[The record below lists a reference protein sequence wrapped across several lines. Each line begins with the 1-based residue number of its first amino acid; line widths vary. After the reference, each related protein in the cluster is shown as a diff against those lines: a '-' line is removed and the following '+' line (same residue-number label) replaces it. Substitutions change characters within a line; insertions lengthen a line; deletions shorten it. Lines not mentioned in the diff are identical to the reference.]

1 MTLCTGHMG
10 KTSALRS
17 QGGGVDAVE
26 GVFGN
31 GRAHAL
37 ILQAGFGF
45 TMSRGKLSRFMRK
58 VVLFIFLVCAFSP
71 VAFPQARAD
80 GPIDQAAE
88 KSLTDKV
95 DNLFAQWDK
104 ADSPGCALGV
114 IRNGQFVYKRGYGM
128 ANLEYNIP
136 ISPTSI
142 FWIASTSKQFTAMSI
157 ALLARQGKLSLD
169 DDIRKYL
176 PEMPQYQSP
185 VTIRHL
191 IHHTSGIRD
200 YLALMFFAGI
210 PTEDVH
216 SDEDMFHLM
225 ARQTDED
232 VLAFIARQKDL
243 NFAPGSE
250 HLYSNSGYL
259 LLAQI
264 VKRVSGKSLRQFA
277 EENIFKP
284 LGMANSH
291 FQDDLRLIVKNRAVG
306 YSPIEGGGFST
317 VVTNFDRVGS
327 AGVMTSVEDLLLWDR
342 NFYENRLNG
351 GIDLINEM
359 VTPGVLAN
367 GQKIEYAFGLRSS
380 QYGGL
385 RVITHGGDFFGFKAQ
400 LLRFP
405 EQRFSVICL
414 CNSRNIDANLLSYR
428 IATIYLAD
436 QLKQPANSL
445 STVAS
450 PNPVTL
456 SAEELATKTG
466 IYWNPVNE
474 DMWILSVKEGK
485 LVDLGGAVLSPLSNE
500 RFKVVGQRRQLIFE
514 TAHQGGRP
522 LRLRQIDEGG
532 QPVIY
537 QAVPAMTPTS
547 AQLNEYAGNYYS
559 EELNVTYTLFVEGG
573 KLTLR
578 RRRSKNMPLDPT
590 FTDAFMRD
598 DLGLLRFTRNGQNR
612 VSGFLL
618 TAGRVRRLRFE
629 RRK

>member
-1 MTLCTGHMG
+1 
-10 KTSALRS
+10 
-17 QGGGVDAVE
+17 
-26 GVFGN
+26 
-31 GRAHAL
+31 
-37 ILQAGFGF
+37 
-45 TMSRGKLSRFMRK
+45 MRK
-58 VVLFIFLVCAFSP
+58 VVLFILLVCAFSP
-71 VAFPQARAD
+71 VAFPQAPAD
-80 GPIDQAAE
+80 GLIDQAAQ

-95 DNLFAQWDK
+95 DQLFGQWDK
-104 ADSPGCALGV
+104 PDSPGCAVGV
-114 IRNGQFVYKRGYGM
+114 IRDGQFVYKRGYGM

-136 ISPTSI
+136 ISPTTI
-142 FWIASTSKQFTAMSI
+142 FEIASTSKQFTAMSI

-176 PEMPQYQSP
+176 PEMRQYQRP

-200 YLALMFFAGI
+200 YSALMFYAGL

-225 ARQTDED
+225 GRQTDED
-232 VLAFIARQKDL
+232 VLAFFARQKDL
-243 NFAPGSE
+243 NFPPGSQ
-250 HLYSNSGYL
+250 HLYSNSGYF

-264 VKRVSGKSLRQFA
+264 VKRVSRKSLRQFA

-306 YSPIEGGGFST
+306 YEPIKGGGFST
-317 VVTNFDRVGS
+317 VITNFDRRIGAS
-327 AGVMTSVEDLLLWDR
+327 GVMTSVEDLLLWDR
-342 NFYENRLNG
+342 NFYENRLDG
-351 GIDLINEM
+351 GMDLINEM
-359 VTPGVLAN
+359 VTPGVLSN
-367 GQKIEYAFGLRSS
+367 GQKIQYAFGLRSS

-385 RVITHGGDFFGFKAQ
+385 RVITHGGEFFGFKAQ

-414 CNSRNIDANLLSYR
+414 CNLRNINANRLSYQV
-428 IATIYLAD
+428 ATIYLAD
-436 QLKQPANSL
+436 QLRRPAA
-445 STVAS
+445 AS
-450 PNPVTL
+450 PSPVHL
-456 SAEELATKTG
+456 SEQELATKTG
-466 IYWNPVNE
+466 IYWNPIDE
-474 DMWILSVKEGK
+474 DMWILSLKDGK

-500 RFKVVGQRRQLIFE
+500 RFQVVGQRRQLIFE
-514 TAHQGGRP
+514 TSRQGGRP
-522 LRLRQIDEGG
+522 LRLRQIDEGS
-532 QPVIY
+532 PPAIY
-537 QAVPAMTPTS
+537 EAVPAMTPTS
-547 AQLNEYAGNYYS
+547 AQLNEYAGNYHS

-573 KLTLR
+573 KLALR
-578 RRRSKNMPLDPT
+578 RRRSKDMPLDPT

-598 DLGLLRFTRNGQNR
+598 DLGLLRFTRNGQKR

>member
-1 MTLCTGHMG
+1 
-10 KTSALRS
+10 
-17 QGGGVDAVE
+17 
-26 GVFGN
+26 
-31 GRAHAL
+31 
-37 ILQAGFGF
+37 
-45 TMSRGKLSRFMRK
+45 MRK
-58 VVLFIFLVCAFSP
+58 VVLFILLVCAFSP

-80 GPIDQAAE
+80 GLIDQAAQ

-95 DNLFAQWDK
+95 DQLFGQWDK

-136 ISPTSI
+136 FSPTSI

-176 PEMPQYQSP
+176 PEMPQYQRP
-185 VTIRHL
+185 VTIRQL

-200 YLALMFFAGI
+200 YLALMFYAGV

-317 VVTNFDRVGS
+317 VITNFDRIGA

-342 NFYENRLNG
+342 NFYENRLDG
-351 GIDLINEM
+351 GMDLINEM

-367 GQKIEYAFGLRSS
+367 GQKIQYAFGLNSY

-414 CNSRNIDANLLSYR
+414 CNSRNIDANRLAYQV
-428 IATIYLAD
+428 ATIYLAD
-436 QLKQPANSL
+436 QLRKPASGP
-445 STVAS
+445 STAAS
-450 PNPVTL
+450 PSPVKL

-466 IYWNPVNE
+466 IYWNPV
-474 DMWILSVKEGK
+474 DDDLWILSLKEGK

-500 RFKVVGQRRQLIFE
+500 RFQVVGRSRQLIFE
-514 TAHQGGRP
+514 TSRQGGRP
-522 LRLRQIDEGG
+522 LRLRQIDEGR
-532 QPVIY
+532 QPAIY
-537 QAVPAMTPTS
+537 QAVQAMTPTS

-559 EELNVTYTLFVEGG
+559 EELDVTYTLSVQGG
-573 KLTLR
+573 KLALR
-578 RRRSKNMPLDPT
+578 RRRGKDIPLDPT

-612 VSGFLL
+612 VTGLLL

>member
-1 MTLCTGHMG
+1 MSKFVLQLTLICTL
-10 KTSALRS
+10 TSMVLAQS
-17 QGGGVDAVE
+17 SSNV
-26 GVFGN
+26 
-31 GRAHAL
+31 
-37 ILQAGFGF
+37 
-45 TMSRGKLSRFMRK
+45 SRNQTPDR
-58 VVLFIFLVCAFSP
+58 P
-71 VAFPQARAD
+71 
-80 GPIDQAAE
+80 
-88 KSLTDKV
+88 LTDRV
-95 DNLFAQWDK
+95 DSLFAQWDK
-104 ADSPGCALGV
+104 PDSPGCALGV
-114 IRNGQFVYKRGYGM
+114 IRNGQLIYKRGYGM

-176 PEMPQYQSP
+176 PEMPQYQRP

-200 YLALMFFAGI
+200 YAVLLFYAGL

-216 SDEDMFHLM
+216 SDEDTFHLM

-232 VLAFIARQKDL
+232 VLTFIARQKDL

-317 VVTNFDRVGS
+317 VITNFDRIGS

-351 GIDLINEM
+351 GMDLINEM
-359 VTPGVLAN
+359 VTPGVLAD

-380 QYGGL
+380 QYKGL

-414 CNSRNIDANLLSYR
+414 CNSRNINANLLAYQV
-428 IATIYLAD
+428 ATVYLAD
-436 QLKQPANSL
+436 QLRQPARGP
-445 STVAS
+445 STAAS
-450 PNPVTL
+450 PSPVKL
-456 SAEELATKTG
+456 SAQELATKTG
-466 IYWNPVNE
+466 IYWNPVN
-474 DMWILSVKEGK
+474 DDRWTLSLKEGK
-485 LVDLGGAVLSPLSNE
+485 LVDRGGAVLSPLSNE
-500 RFKVVGQRRQLIFE
+500 RFQVVGSSRQLIFE
-514 TAHQGGRP
+514 TSSQGGRP
-522 LRLRQIDEGG
+522 LRLRQIDEGSKP
-532 QPVIY
+532 QIY
-537 QAVPAMTPTS
+537 EAVPAMTPTP

-559 EELNVTYTLFVEGG
+559 EELDVTYTLSVQGG
-573 KLTLR
+573 KLALR
-578 RRRSKNMPLDPT
+578 RRRSKDMPLDPA
-590 FTDAFMRD
+590 FTDAFRRD
-598 DLGLLRFTRNGQNR
+598 DLGLLRFTRNKQNR
-612 VSGFLL
+612 VTGLLL
-618 TAGRVRRLRFE
+618 TAGRVRRLRFTKE
-629 RRK
+629 PS

>member
-1 MTLCTGHMG
+1 
-10 KTSALRS
+10 
-17 QGGGVDAVE
+17 
-26 GVFGN
+26 
-31 GRAHAL
+31 
-37 ILQAGFGF
+37 
-45 TMSRGKLSRFMRK
+45 MRR
-58 VVLFIFLVCAFSP
+58 VVIFFLLVCAFSP
-71 VAFPQARAD
+71 VAFPQAPAD
-80 GPIDQAAE
+80 GLIDQAAQ

-95 DNLFAQWDK
+95 DQLFGQWDK
-104 ADSPGCALGV
+104 PDSPGCALGV

-142 FWIASTSKQFTAMSI
+142 FEIASMSKQFTAMSI

-176 PEMPQYQSP
+176 PEMPQYQKP

-200 YLALMFFAGI
+200 YGVLMFYAGI
-210 PTEDVH
+210 PTEDIH

-225 ARQTDED
+225 ARPTDED
-232 VLAFIARQKDL
+232 VLAFLARQKDL
-243 NFAPGSE
+243 NFTPGSE

-284 LGMANSH
+284 LGMTNTH
-291 FQDDLRLIVKNRAVG
+291 FHDDLTLIVKNRAVG
-306 YSPIEGGGFST
+306 YSPIEGGGFSQ
-317 VVTNFDRVGS
+317 VVTNFDRVGN

-342 NFYENRLNG
+342 NFYENKLG
-351 GIDLINEM
+351 GGMDLINEM
-359 VTPGVLAN
+359 VTPGVFAN
-367 GQKIEYAFGLRSS
+367 GEGYAFGLRSS

-385 RVITHGGDFFGFKAQ
+385 RVITHGGDGAGFKAN
-400 LLRFP
+400 LIRFP

-414 CNSRNIDANLLSYR
+414 CNLRNINANRLAYQV
-428 IATIYLAD
+428 ATIYLAD
-436 QLKQPANSL
+436 QLRRPAATSPSPVNL
-445 STVAS
+445 SVQ
-450 PNPVTL
+450 
-456 SAEELATKTG
+456 EHATKTG
-466 IYWNPVNE
+466 IYWNPIDE
-474 DMWILSVKEGK
+474 DMWILSLKDGK
-485 LVDLGGAVLSPLSNE
+485 LVDLGGAVLSPLANE
-500 RFKVVGQRRQLIFE
+500 RFQVVGQRRQLIFE
-514 TAHQGGRP
+514 TSRQGGRP

-532 QPVIY
+532 EPAIY
-537 QAVPAMTPTS
+537 EAVQAMTPTP

-559 EELNVTYTLFVEGG
+559 EELDVTYTLSVQGG

-578 RRRSKNMPLDPT
+578 RRRSKDMPLDPV

-598 DLGLLRFTRNGQNR
+598 DLGLLRFTRNRQNR
-612 VSGFLL
+612 VTGLLL

-629 RRK
+629 IRK

>member
-1 MTLCTGHMG
+1 MMWHPA
-10 KTSALRS
+10 KSERKLR
-17 QGGGVDAVE
+17 
-26 GVFGN
+26 
-31 GRAHAL
+31 
-37 ILQAGFGF
+37 
-45 TMSRGKLSRFMRK
+45 RFMRK
-58 VVLFIFLVCAFSP
+58 VVLFILLICAFSL

-80 GPIDQAAE
+80 GLIDQAAQ

-95 DNLFAQWDK
+95 DQLFAQWDK

-114 IRNGQFVYKRGYGM
+114 IRNGEFVYKRGYGM

-136 ISPTSI
+136 ITPASI

-176 PEMPQYQSP
+176 PEMPQYERP

-200 YLALMFFAGI
+200 YAVLLFYAGL
-210 PTEDVH
+210 PTEDIH

-225 ARQTDED
+225 GRQTDED
-232 VLAFIARQKDL
+232 VLAFLARQKDL

-264 VKRVSGKSLRQFA
+264 VKRVSGKSLPQFA

-306 YSPIEGGGFST
+306 YSPIKGGGFST
-317 VVTNFDRVGS
+317 VITNFDRIGA

-342 NFYENRLNG
+342 NFYENKLDG
-351 GIDLINEM
+351 GMDLINEM
-359 VTPGVLAN
+359 VTPGVFAN
-367 GQKIEYAFGLRSS
+367 GEGYAFGLRSF

-385 RVITHGGDFFGFKAQ
+385 RVNTHGGDFFGFKAQ
-400 LLRFP
+400 LIRFP

-414 CNSRNIDANLLSYR
+414 CNLRNINANRLAYQV
-428 IATIYLAD
+428 ATIYLAD
-436 QLKQPANSL
+436 QLRQPANSP
-445 STVAS
+445 STAAS

-466 IYWNPVNE
+466 IYWNPVN
-474 DMWILSVKEGK
+474 DDLWILSVKEGK
-485 LVDLGGAVLSPLSNE
+485 LVSLGGAVLSPLSNE
-500 RFKVVGQRRQLIFE
+500 RFQVVGQRRQLIFE
-514 TAHQGGRP
+514 TSRQGGRP
-522 LRLRQIDEGG
+522 LRLRQIDEGSK
-532 QPVIY
+532 PAIY
-537 QAVPAMTPTS
+537 QAMPAMTPTP

-559 EELNVTYTLFVEGG
+559 EELNVTYTLSVQGG
-573 KLTLR
+573 KLALR
-578 RRRSKNMPLDPT
+578 RRRSKDMPLDPT

-598 DLGLLRFTRNGQNR
+598 DLGLLRFTRNRQNR
-612 VSGFLL
+612 VSGMLL

>member
-1 MTLCTGHMG
+1 MRDRRIVSSLVSG
-10 KTSALRS
+10 
-17 QGGGVDAVE
+17 AVA
-26 GVFGN
+26 
-31 GRAHAL
+31 RL
-37 ILQAGFGF
+37 ILGVNVNAG
-45 TMSRGKLSRFMRK
+45 FMRK
-58 VVLFIFLVCAFSP
+58 VVLFLLVCAFSP
-71 VAFPQARAD
+71 VAFSQAPADIQTDRAA
-80 GPIDQAAE
+80 Q

-95 DNLFAQWDK
+95 DQLFGQWDK
-104 ADSPGCALGV
+104 PDSPGCALGI

-136 ISPTSI
+136 ISPTTI

-176 PEMPQYQSP
+176 PEMPQYQRP

-200 YLALMFFAGI
+200 YLALMFYAGL
-210 PTEDVH
+210 PTEDIQ

-232 VLAFIARQKDL
+232 VLAFLARQKDL

-259 LLAQI
+259 LLGQI

-277 EENIFKP
+277 EENIFRP

-291 FQDDLRLIVKNRAVG
+291 FQDDLRSIVKNRAVG
-306 YSPIEGGGFST
+306 YSPIKGGGFST
-317 VVTNFDRVGS
+317 VITNFDRIGA

-342 NFYENRLNG
+342 NFYENRLDG
-351 GIDLINEM
+351 GMDLINEM
-359 VTPGVLAN
+359 VTPGALAN
-367 GQKIEYAFGLRSS
+367 GQKINYALGLRSS
-380 QYGGL
+380 PYGGL
-385 RVITHGGDFFGFKAQ
+385 SVITHGGEFFGFKAQ

-428 IATIYLAD
+428 VATIYLAD
-436 QLKQPANSL
+436 QLKQSANSPQ
-445 STVAS
+445 AAPS
-450 PNPVTL
+450 PSPVTL

-474 DMWILSVKEGK
+474 DMWILSVKDGK

-500 RFKVVGQRRQLIFE
+500 RFRVVGQRRQLIFE
-514 TAHQGGRP
+514 TSRQGGHSP
-522 LRLRQIDEGG
+522 RLRQIDEGG
-532 QPVIY
+532 EPAIY
-537 QAVPAMTPTS
+537 EAMQAMTRTP
-547 AQLNEYAGNYYS
+547 AQLSEYAGNYYS
-559 EELNVTYTLFVEGG
+559 EELNVTYTLFVDGG
-573 KLTLR
+573 KLALR
-578 RRRSKNMPLDPT
+578 RRRSKDMPLDPI

-598 DLGLLRFTRNGQNR
+598 DLGLLRFTRNRQNR
-612 VSGFLL
+612 VSGLLL

>member
-1 MTLCTGHMG
+1 
-10 KTSALRS
+10 
-17 QGGGVDAVE
+17 
-26 GVFGN
+26 
-31 GRAHAL
+31 
-37 ILQAGFGF
+37 
-45 TMSRGKLSRFMRK
+45 MRK
-58 VVLFIFLVCAFSP
+58 VVLFILLLCAFATE
-71 VAFPQARAD
+71 AFPQPRVD
-80 GPIDQAAE
+80 GLIDQAAQ

-95 DNLFAQWDK
+95 DQVFAQWDK

-114 IRNGQFVYKRGYGM
+114 IRNGEFVYKRGYGM

-136 ISPTSI
+136 ISPTSV

-200 YLALMFFAGI
+200 HAVLLFYAGL

-216 SDEDMFHLM
+216 SDEDMLHLM

-232 VLAFIARQKDL
+232 VLAFLARQKDL

-264 VKRVSGKSLRQFA
+264 VKRVSGTSLRQFA

-306 YSPIEGGGFST
+306 YSPIKGGGFST
-317 VVTNFDRVGS
+317 VITNFDRVGA
-327 AGVMTSVEDLLLWDR
+327 AGVLTSVEDLLLWDR
-342 NFYENRLNG
+342 NFYENKLDG
-351 GIDLINEM
+351 GMDLINEV
-359 VTPGVLAN
+359 VTPGVVAN
-367 GQKIEYAFGLRSS
+367 GEGYAFGLRSF
-380 QYGGL
+380 QYKGL
-385 RVITHGGDFFGFKAQ
+385 KVMTHGGDFFGFKAQ
-400 LLRFP
+400 LIRFP

-414 CNSRNIDANLLSYR
+414 CNARNINANRLTYQV
-428 IATIYLAD
+428 AEIYLAD
-436 QLKQPANSL
+436 QLRQPARGPSIAAASSPVKL
-445 STVAS
+445 SE
-450 PNPVTL
+450 P
-456 SAEELATKTG
+456 ELATKTG
-466 IYWNPVNE
+466 IYWNPVDD
-474 DMWILSVKEGK
+474 DMWILSLKEGQ
-485 LVDLGGAVLSPLSNE
+485 LVDLGGARLSPLSHE
-500 RFKVVGQRRQLIFE
+500 RFQVVGRARQLIFE
-514 TAHQGGRP
+514 TSRPGSRP
-522 LRLRQIDEGG
+522 LRLSQIDEGSK
-532 QPVIY
+532 PAIY
-537 QAVPAMTPTS
+537 EAVQAMTPTP

-559 EELNVTYTLFVEGG
+559 EELNVTYTLSVQGG
-573 KLTLR
+573 KLALR
-578 RRRSKNMPLDPT
+578 RRKSMEMPLDPT
-590 FTDAFMRD
+590 FTDAFMND
-598 DLGLLRFTRNGQNR
+598 DLGLLRFTRNRQNR
-612 VSGFLL
+612 VSGLLL